1 MPNEYSIQFHDF
13 ITGEIEKARSK
24 RAEAE
29 RAGDD
34 HNLSYWNGQIDELIW
49 LRAYLKAHVDL
60 KDFTYYQ
67 PGT

>member
-13 ITGEIEKARSK
+13 ITSEIGNARSK

-34 HNLSYWNGQIDELIW
+34 HDLSYWTGQLEELTW
-49 LRAYLKAHVDL
+49 VRAYLKAQVDL
-60 KDFTYYQ
+60 KDFIDYQ